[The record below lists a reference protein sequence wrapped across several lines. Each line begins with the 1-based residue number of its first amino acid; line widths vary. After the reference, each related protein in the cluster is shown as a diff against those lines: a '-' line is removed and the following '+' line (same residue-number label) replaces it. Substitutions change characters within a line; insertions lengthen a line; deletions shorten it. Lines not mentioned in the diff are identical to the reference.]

1 MNKTWRTVICMLTAV
16 FAMLATAGA
25 AASDAEATR
34 SVAVLGKAEIDTHDP
49 YSVFEFSLH
58 ARGDGRSGEGV
69 MWMSHHNDELV
80 GWMVARVDCV
90 RSKGRLV
97 VVTAVVSDAQD
108 FAPAVPG
115 DPIALTVRDNGG
127 QDTLSFASR
136 EQVTTCHMSR
146 EPEFPITRGDFRV
159 LR

>member
-1 MNKTWRTVICMLTAV
+1 MLGTLTAALAMLTTTGA
-16 FAMLATAGA
+16 ATADVEA
-25 AASDAEATR
+25 AP
-34 SVAVLGKAEIDTHDP
+34 SVAVLGSAEKEIHDP
-49 YSVFEFSLH
+49 YSVFEFSVH

-69 MWMSHHNDELV
+69 LWMSHHNDELV

-90 RSKGRLV
+90 RSVGSRA

-108 FAPAVPG
+108 FAPAAPG
-115 DPIALTVRDNGG
+115 DSIALTVRDNGG
-127 QDTLSFASR
+127 QDTLSVASR

-146 EPEFPITRGDFRV
+146 EQEFPVTRGDFRI

>member
-1 MNKTWRTVICMLTAV
+1 MNKTGRTVIGTLTAAI
-16 FAMLATAGA
+16 AMLATGGA
-25 AASDAEATR
+25 VAADVEAAPH
-34 SVAVLGKAEIDTHDP
+34 VAVLGSAEFETHDP
-49 YSVFEFSLH
+49 YSVFEFSVH

-69 MWMSHHNDELV
+69 LWMSHHNDELV

-90 RSKGRLV
+90 RSVGPRA

-115 DPIALTVRDNGG
+115 DRIALTVRDNGD

-146 EPEFPITRGDFRV
+146 EREFPITSGDFRV